1 MGVARWA
8 LWVGGGDVRAVTAA
22 VEPEPKDE
30 TALVKCVAAAMID
43 AAKVSEAL
51 SPLLSVAV
59 TFRLKAV
66 ALVGTVPPNVS
77 VDAVNL
83 SQDGSA
89 WPFDWVA
96 A

>member
-1 MGVARWA
+1 M
-8 LWVGGGDVRAVTAA
+8 TAA
-22 VEPEPKDE
+22 VEPDPNDE
-30 TALVKCVAAAMID
+30 TAFVKWVAAAMID
-43 AAKVSEAL
+43 AAKVSEAE

-66 ALVGTVPPNVS
+66 ALVGTVPLNIS

-89 WPFDWVA
+89 WPFAWVA